1 MSSNDLVNFRQ
12 FAFLREH
19 RKDNVDIKW
28 IIKLRIQMII
38 LYDYILLY
46 WRRPDGLPLSNKI
59 TKVLLCPEIFIPLP
73 TLQCNDLR
81 GNRILS
87 GKNLSYIAK
96 IQRILRE
103 RLVRNLLRV
112 GKFSNFLWV
121 SHCKWKYLKA
131 GSKSNKN
138 KP

>member
-1 MSSNDLVNFRQ
+1 M
-12 FAFLREH
+12 E
-19 RKDNVDIKW
+19 
-28 IIKLRIQMII
+28 IKLRIQMII
-38 LYDYILLY
+38 LYILLY
-46 WRRPDGLPLSNKI
+46 WRNPDTLPPFNKR
-59 TKVLLCPEIFIPLP
+59 TKAVVFQEIFIPLP
-73 TLQCNDLR
+73 TLQCNDIR

-112 GKFSNFLWV
+112 GKFSNFLSV

-131 GSKSNKN
+131 GPKSNKN
-138 KP
+138 NPQTFPLHLQFNNIDIGINWK